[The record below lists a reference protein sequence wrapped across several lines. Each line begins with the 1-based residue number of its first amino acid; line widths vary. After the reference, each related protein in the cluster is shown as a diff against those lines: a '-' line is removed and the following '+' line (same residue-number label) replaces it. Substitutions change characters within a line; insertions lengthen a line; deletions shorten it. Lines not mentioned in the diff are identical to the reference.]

1 MSCALQPLAVPP
13 RVLFGTRTAHHEA
26 LSSSTVSLRSQA
38 AKQGSAVL
46 HATLEAADA
55 CSPLRVARTI
65 FFSQGA
71 GAAETPLQLRL
82 QAQQQ
87 LQQGVQLGSCS
98 VSGSRSGQMAAA
110 AGVADDDAAAVCR
123 CNSGAANNNAGTSP
137 ARQQAQQ
144 QQQRQQ
150 QPQQELQELPA
161 GQSLAGGDY
170 EVDHVDLF
178 DLMCWYWAAVD
189 AAWQCMEY
197 YATQVR
203 WCMLGCRTVACVLAL
218 VQ

>member
-1 MSCALQPLAVPP
+1 MWYVLQPLAVPP

-71 GAAETPLQLRL
+71 GAAETPLQQRL

-87 LQQGVQLGSCS
+87 QQQQGVQLGSCS
-98 VSGSRSGQMAAA
+98 GSGSRSGQVPAAA
-110 AGVADDDAAAVCR
+110 CAADDDAAAVCR
-123 CNSGAANNNAGTSP
+123 CNSGAANNNAGSSP
-137 ARQQAQQ
+137 IRQQGQQ
-144 QQQRQQ
+144 QQSHPQQ
-150 QPQQELQELPA
+150 QLQELPV
-161 GQSLAGGDY
+161 GQPLAGGDY

-197 YATQVR
+197 YATQVG
-203 WCMLGCRTVACVLAL
+203 WHVLSCRIAAYVLAL